1 MAKVKF
7 SKILDKQNTQRQN
20 VLGISGSIFT
30 SQRHKES
37 LLQEG
42 LCLKSE
48 KTFLLNQLLTL
59 MWLDYI
65 CMKDLSEFLG

>member
-7 SKILDKQNTQRQN
+7 SKNLNKQNTQRQN
-20 VLGISGSIFT
+20 VLGRSGRIFT
-30 SQRHKES
+30 SRRHKES
-37 LLQEG
+37 LPQEG

-59 MWLDYI
+59 MWLDCIY
-65 CMKDLSEFLG
+65 MKDLPDFSG